1 MTNGLAGGLI
11 SPIGAIYV
19 LEAALV
25 GPQGIAL
32 PLMTEF
38 CENPFDNS
46 EQKKQDC
53 ERKAFN
59 RLSVRLKALFPKQ
72 SLMIAADGLYPNGPV
87 MALCRANKWDFM
99 IVLPDEV
106 CLSTVW
112 TEAKSTH
119 SLP

>member
-53 ERKAFN
+53 EASTRHF
-59 RLSVRLKALFPKQ
+59 
-72 SLMIAADGLYPNGPV
+72 
-87 MALCRANKWDFM
+87 
-99 IVLPDEV
+99 IVYR
-106 CLSTVW
+106 CG
-112 TEAKSTH
+112 
-119 SLP
+119 